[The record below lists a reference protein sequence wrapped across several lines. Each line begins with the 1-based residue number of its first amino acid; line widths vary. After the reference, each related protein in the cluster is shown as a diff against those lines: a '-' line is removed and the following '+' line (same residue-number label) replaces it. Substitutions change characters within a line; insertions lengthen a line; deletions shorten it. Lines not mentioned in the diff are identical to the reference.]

1 MERRRGRGNMMAM
14 MKARK
19 RRKEKNN
26 VSVTSGKHKLH

>member
-1 MERRRGRGNMMAM
+1 MMAM